1 MKTLRGSAGVSI
13 LLFSLIHAHPAV
25 AVSIRPNK
33 PTDATVCDLG
43 PNTTSYLAKLVFVS
57 ADARPEDQLEVLY
70 RAGASFV
77 ASHCKDGQILV
88 LHGESAR
95 RLEASAL
102 EKIAASSCAV
112 ANIAR
117 TDVPYVSN
125 LSKTLPGFELRCPI
139 SKQAQLSAEMDGMDR
154 AESLE
159 TFIKRTA
166 TRR

>member
-1 MKTLRGSAGVSI
+1 MKALRASAGVSI
-13 LLFSLIHAHPAV
+13 LLLSLIHVHSAM

-43 PNTTSYLAKLVFVS
+43 PNTTSYLSKLVFVS

-77 ASHCKDGQILV
+77 ASQCKDGQILV
-88 LHGESAR
+88 LHGETAR
-95 RLEASAL
+95 RLDASAI
-102 EKIAASSCAV
+102 ERIAASSCAV
-112 ANIAR
+112 ASIAR
-117 TDVPYVSN
+117 SDVPYVSN

-139 SKQAQLSAEMDGMDR
+139 TKQSQLAAEMDGMNR

-159 TFIKRTA
+159 AFIKRTA